1 MKNLS
6 VKKDGDKIRFTFSVS
21 NRSRTKKINY
31 SLEDVLNIIKKSHD
45 LENFIFLKNESS
57 GIIDNVNTS
66 GVYVFKR
73 KVSNQLP
80 QEPIEKPL
88 DIQKKSVRIEPQIV
102 QSKPLQAKSTLYDPI
117 VIEETKEEIDT
128 FSETL
133 PYGLKSTA
141 TKTKA
146 KKKRTTKKKKIEE

>member
-73 KVSNQLP
+73 KAPNQSP

-141 TKTKA
+141 KKTTA
-146 KKKRTTKKKKIEE
+146 KKRAAKNKKTEE